1 MFSRR
6 RFIATASATAS
17 VTALAAPAIA
27 SDTKMRVFDLPDHL
41 QPRRVKL
48 RAELQPGQ
56 IHVDPTT
63 FSLYLTRPNR
73 EAFRWTVGIGKPGLY
88 EPGTYYVGRKA
99 RWPSWK
105 PTPAMIKRDP
115 AAYEKYAD
123 GMPGGVNNPLGARA
137 IYLYDQRRGDTM
149 LRIHGTNK
157 PGTLGRAVSNGCARI
172 VNQQIIPFYDM
183 VPTGT
188 VVYLHKKPAEGSV
201 PFLQEADPKKDPMG
215 DFFRRLRGT
224 A

>member
-1 MFSRR
+1 MIDRR
-6 RFIATASATAS
+6 QILLSGA
-17 VTALAAPAIA
+17 ALAAGLAAPPVLA
-27 SDTKMRVFDLPDHL
+27 SDARMRIFDLPDHL

-48 RAELQPGQ
+48 VTRMPANQ
-56 IHVDPTT
+56 IHVDPVT
-63 FSLYLTRPNR
+63 FQLYWTLPNR

-88 EPGTYYVGRKA
+88 EAGTYYVGRKA
-99 RWPSWK
+99 RWPSWT

-137 IYLYDQRRGDTM
+137 LYLYDDRRGDTM

-157 PGTLGRAVSNGCARI
+157 PNTLGRAVSNGCARMI
-172 VNQQIIPFYDM
+172 NQQIIHFYDM

-188 VVYLHKKPAEGSV
+188 TVYLHNKPAEGRV
-201 PFLQEADPKKDPMG
+201 PYLEEVDPDDRMG
-215 DFFRRLRGT
+215 EFFRRLRDN

>member
-27 SDTKMRVFDLPDHL
+27 RDTKMRGFDLPVHL

-183 VPTGT
+183 VPTVSVG
-188 VVYLHKKPAEGSV
+188 YLHIKPAEVSV
-201 PFLQEADPKKDPMG
+201 PFLQ
-215 DFFRRLRGT
+215 
-224 A
+224 